1 MPSKVPTRDR
11 MVVSAAL
18 LIRER
23 GARATSI
30 DDVLQHSRAPRG
42 SVYHHFPGGRDQLL
56 REATEYAG
64 TYIAGRIEAGAA
76 DGPVALFDALV
87 DGYRREL
94 REGDYRAGCPVAA
107 VAIEARADGDATLQ
121 QTAAD
126 AFDRWL
132 TLLAANLVAA
142 GIAPA
147 RAERLAALA
156 VAGIEGGL
164 ILAQARRELEP
175 FDAAAAEI
183 RDLIERELTEA
194 A

>member
-30 DDVLQHSRAPRG
+30 DDVLRHSHAPRG

-64 TYIAGRIEAGAA
+64 SYIAGRIEAGAEA
-76 DGPVALFDALV
+76 GPLALFDALV
-87 DGYRREL
+87 DAYRQQL

-107 VAIEARADGDATLQ
+107 VAIEARADGDDTLQ
-121 QTAAD
+121 QAAAD

-132 TLLAANLVAA
+132 ALLAAQLAGA
-142 GIAPA
+142 GIERE

-164 ILAQARRELEP
+164 ILAQARRDLEP
-175 FDAAAAEI
+175 LDAATAEI
-183 RDLIERELTEA
+183 RDLIEAALAEA